1 MEKTLKIEAT
11 IGYKEVTIGYKEVAT
26 NGVETYFGD
35 YTDNGMCYKNEKAF
49 ENGLGVIYIS
59 ELELEDGNCDSLNAN
74 LWTRA
79 SWIEYVRE
87 QCLQSMG
94 DKIHEIEEC
103 DFMSFIEH
111 CALSILQDCDWQD
124 LSTLLEE
131 HLQYGDYFEEMW
143 ESFENNCPQM
153 LA

>member
-1 MEKTLKIEAT
+1 MGKKLKI
-11 IGYKEVTIGYKEVAT
+11 EVTIGYKEVAH

-35 YTDNGMCYKNEKAF
+35 YTDNGQCYKNLQAF

-59 ELELEDGNCDSLNAN
+59 EGELEDGNCNSLNST
-74 LWTRA
+74 LWTRT

-87 QCLQSMG
+87 QCLQSFG
-94 DKIHEIEEC
+94 KEIYENVEKS
-103 DFMSFIEH
+103 DFMPFIEH

-131 HLQYGDYFEEMW
+131 HLQYGEYFENML
-143 ESFENNCPQM
+143 ESYLNEKHY
-153 LA
+153 

>member
-1 MEKTLKIEAT
+1 MEKKLKI
-11 IGYKEVTIGYKEVAT
+11 EVTIGYKEVAP

-35 YTDNGMCYKNEKAF
+35 ETEQGQCYKNLQAF

-59 ELELEDGNCDSLNAN
+59 EGDLEEENCNSLNIN

-79 SWIEYVRE
+79 TWIEYVRE
-87 QCLQSMG
+87 QCLQSFG
-94 DKIHEIEEC
+94 KEIYENVKNC
-103 DFMSFIEH
+103 DFMPFIEH

-131 HLQYGDYFEEMW
+131 HLQYGDWFEEMMK
-143 ESFENNCPQM
+143 SYLNK
-153 LA
+153 